1 MVGGVAGVV
10 AVPAMCAN
18 SRSAVRDFL
27 PKMANQI
34 VVSTV
39 MVLSACVNAQSQF
52 AIASSVASGPRAQ
65 CPSLSPT
72 RYHVSTRYMNMYG

>member
-27 PKMANQI
+27 PKMATQI

-39 MVLSACVNAQSQF
+39 MVLSACASI
-52 AIASSVASGPRAQ
+52 AIRNRILRRVRPQ